1 MNDAGAYEFFA
12 GHDPAGAAKWTRDF
26 VSIKPLVEW
35 PGRIGHATITYNA
48 PLDKYLLCITD
59 GGNTISAFNSFI
71 LEADAI
77 TGPYRL
83 VSFMVRFGEQAYFLN
98 IPSKYI
104 SVDGRT
110 MWLCYSANFTNHYLH
125 TDWRSDP
132 AGSCYALCLQEFT
145 LGTSN

>member
-1 MNDAGAYEFFA
+1 MRAHMNSSLATTLQARRNGRPTSCLSSRWSNGRAG
-12 GHDPAGAAKWTRDF
+12 
-26 VSIKPLVEW
+26 
-35 PGRIGHATITYNA
+35 IGHATITYNA

-83 VSFMVRFGEQAYFLN
+83 VSFMERFGEQAYFLN

-132 AGSCYALCLQEFT
+132 AGSCYALCLQEIT